1 MSYGSALKS
10 YQKTSIETADIL
22 KLVILCYET
31 AIRDL
36 EIARDFHERNA
47 IDQGYDKIHHAQ
59 DIITELLLGLDYE
72 RGGEISTNL
81 SKLYNFMLRQLMGI
95 NGSQDTSIYG
105 HIITML
111 SELKDAW
118 EQVRKTASE
127 SLAPIPMPEAK
138 AWEARA

>member
-1 MSYGSALKS
+1 MSYGNARKS

-31 AIRDL
+31 AIKDL
-36 EIARDFHERNA
+36 EVARDYHENNA
-47 IDQGYDKIHHAQ
+47 IDKGYDKIHHAQ

-72 RGGEISTNL
+72 QGGEISVNL

-95 NGSQDTSIYG
+95 NSSQDTLIYG
-105 HIITML
+105 HIIKML

-127 SLAPIPMPEAK
+127 TLSPIPMPEAK
-138 AWEARA
+138 AWEAQA

>member
-1 MSYGSALKS
+1 MSYGTALKS
-10 YQKTSIETADIL
+10 YQKTHVETADIL

-36 EIARDFHERNA
+36 EIARDLHEKNA

-72 RGGEISTNL
+72 QGGEISVNL

-95 NGSQDTSIYG
+95 NSSQDTSVYG
-105 HIITML
+105 HIIRML
-111 SELKDAW
+111 SELKEAW

-127 SLAPIPMPEAK
+127 SLSPIPLPEGK
-138 AWEARA
+138 TWEARA

>member
-1 MSYGSALKS
+1 MSYGNARKS

-31 AIRDL
+31 AIKDL
-36 EIARDFHERNA
+36 EVARDYHENNA
-47 IDQGYDKIHHAQ
+47 IDKGYDKIHHAQ

-72 RGGEISTNL
+72 QGGEISVNL

-95 NGSQDTSIYG
+95 NSSQDTLIYG
-105 HIITML
+105 HIIKML

-127 SLAPIPMPEAK
+127 TLSPIPMPEGK
-138 AWEARA
+138 AWEAQA